1 VRRLLLCVSFLAES
15 LCVCVCVRC
24 CCVCVCV
31 CVPVCVVICLC
42 GQVGVAQVSLRA
54 YVQVP
59 LE

>member
-1 VRRLLLCVSFLAES
+1 V
-15 LCVCVCVRC
+15 CVCVCVVV
-24 CCVCVCV
+24 VCVCV
-31 CVPVCVVICLC
+31 CVPVICLC